1 MTENLSGPR
10 SNDQKTEMPDSKLIL
25 PKPFDNVTRRG
36 VRKDPKGFVTTFL
49 GIKADTCEVIET
61 EQLTMKTHIADSFIL
76 ATIDGK
82 QAIVHCEFQTRD
94 SRDIPM
100 PFRMAGYIGNCL
112 AAYKL
117 PIYSHAIYLDK
128 EAGKNDPGQYVQKI
142 ADYNIQIQYRVIR
155 LWDMDGQKLLDA
167 NRVELVPFAA
177 LTEPPAQ
184 VDGPTWLRRCV
195 EVIETNSTD
204 ESQKRETLAAF
215 AILGGLIY
223 NSETIWKAVLEAT
236 VQESSIIQ
244 DLSKKWI
251 EQGSNK
257 GKNRVSNRVDSRVS
271 NRVSNRVD
279 NKGLEQGRQ
288 QGLEQGLEQGQKLQ
302 AREAILTVLTA
313 RFQVD
318 AAEMLKPLIEAIDD
332 LEYLNQLHLAAAKA
346 DSIEDFKSALFNINT
361 RV

>member
-1 MTENLSGPR
+1 MTENRNTSLSNG
-10 SNDQKTEMPDSKLIL
+10 QKIETPDNKLIL
-25 PKPFDNVTRRG
+25 PKPFDNVTRRS
-36 VRKDPKGFVTTFL
+36 VHNDPEGFVTTFL
-49 GIKADTCEVIET
+49 GIKVDTCEVIET

-142 ADYNIQIQYRVIR
+142 AGYNIQIQYRVIR

-177 LTEPPAQ
+177 LMEPP
-184 VDGPTWLRRCV
+184 VPIDGPAWLRQCV

-215 AILGGLIY
+215 AILAGLIY
-223 NSETIWKAVLEAT
+223 DSETIWNAALEAT
-236 VQESSIIQ
+236 VQESSVIQ

-251 EQGSNK
+251 EQGI
-257 GKNRVSNRVDSRVS
+257 
-271 NRVSNRVD
+271 
-279 NKGLEQGRQ
+279 EQGRQ
-288 QGLEQGLEQGQKLQ
+288 QGIEQGQKLQ
-302 AREAILTVLTA
+302 AREAVFTLLTA
-313 RFQVD
+313 RFQTEAV
-318 AAEMLKPLIEAIDD
+318 ERLKPLLQAIDD
-332 LEYLNQLHLAAAKA
+332 LEFLNQLHLAAAKA
-346 DSIEDFKSALFNINT
+346 ESLEDFSNALLNIKT
-361 RV
+361 